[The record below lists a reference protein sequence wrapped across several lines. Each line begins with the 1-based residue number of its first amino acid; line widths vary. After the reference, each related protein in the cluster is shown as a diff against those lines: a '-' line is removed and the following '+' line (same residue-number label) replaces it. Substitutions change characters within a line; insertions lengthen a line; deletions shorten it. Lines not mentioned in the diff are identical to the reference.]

1 MRDAYQQFV
10 YRGRWS
16 WIFRCYTVAQY
27 VHGEKTA
34 DTWVQICVDLCRLL
48 FHLRSGYLLD
58 MVACVGEGY
67 DGA

>member
-10 YRGRWS
+10 YSGRWS
-16 WIFRCYTVAQY
+16 WIVRCYTVAQY

-34 DTWVQICVDLCRLL
+34 DIWVQIFVDLCRWL

-58 MVACVGEGY
+58 MVACAGEGY